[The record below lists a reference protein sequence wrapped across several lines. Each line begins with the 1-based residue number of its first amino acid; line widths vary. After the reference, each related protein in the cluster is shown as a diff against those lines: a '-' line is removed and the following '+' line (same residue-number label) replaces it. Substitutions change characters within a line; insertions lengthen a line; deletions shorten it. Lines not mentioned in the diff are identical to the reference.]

1 MPARIFVL
9 AGVNGAGK
17 SSVGGAA
24 LLQRKVDYFNPDLA
38 ARALREANP
47 GLSVEAANAH
57 AWEFGR
63 KGLERALAG
72 GLNFAFETTLGART
86 IAQMLLDGAR
96 EGAQIHLWY
105 AGLASPELHLRRVQ
119 ARVLAG
125 GHDIP
130 EAKIR
135 ERYETS
141 RANLIRLLPHLASL
155 RVYDNSDEGDPK
167 AGQRPQ
173 PVLVLHMEGGRIVS
187 HIALDRVPQWAKP
200 VMSVALGRAGAVR

>member
-24 LLQRKVDYFNPDLA
+24 LLQKKVDYFNPDLA
-38 ARALREANP
+38 ARALLDANP
-47 GLSVEAANAH
+47 GLSAESANAH

-63 KGLERALAG
+63 KGLEQALAE

-86 IAQMLLDGAR
+86 IPQMLLDGAR
-96 EGAQIHLWY
+96 QGAQVHLWY
-105 AGLASPELHLRRVQ
+105 AGLSSPELHLQRVQ
-119 ARVLAG
+119 ARVVAG

-141 RANLIRLLPHLASL
+141 RANLIRLLPHVASL
-155 RVYDNSDEGDPK
+155 RVYDNSADGDPK
-167 AGQRPQ
+167 IGQRPQ
-173 PVLVLHMEGGRIVS
+173 PLLLLHMEGGRIVS
-187 HIALDRVPQWAKP
+187 HVSLDQVPQWAKP
-200 VMSVALGRAGAVR
+200 VMAVALGRPGGTG